1 MRKITTLLL
10 AAVLLLSNAVFPVC
24 AMQIDPEDPMAI
36 KDYAAFGAPLMET
49 EPEERVQETIPE
61 TQPAQTESTEPE
73 TEPVEETISQETIPV
88 ETVPAETLAEE
99 TVPAETE
106 SPTEPTEPDP
116 NAPKGHNG
124 VPLYFQNDYPNHM
137 YGMGTIESNGC
148 SAASLAMV
156 ATYMTGHEYLPDEI
170 ARYFGGRAENNI
182 ARLEMGSDALKLTY
196 RKARDWNDAYAA
208 VQSGK
213 VVIFLVDNGSVFTQ
227 SQHFIVATGMNENG
241 KIMVNDS
248 WRPNYDKWDCKEGLQ
263 NGFAPDAILAGWSGA
278 WIYDKAAMPE
288 DPFIYYEPA
297 PVRGEPR
304 YDITLTQEEMNLLAK
319 VVWVESRGEC
329 ESGQQAVAE
338 VVLNR
343 IASDKFPNNL
353 KDVIY
358 GEGQFRSVKF
368 LDKAKPY
375 QLQYQMIENA
385 LYGPYILPK
394 DVYYFATTPTN
405 SKVWDR
411 IGGHVFC
418 YAEDK

>member
-1 MRKITTLLL
+1 MRKIITLLL
-10 AAVLLLSNAVFPVC
+10 AAVMLFTNAVFPVC
-24 AMQIDPEDPMAI
+24 AVRIDPEDPMAV
-36 KDYAAFGAPLMET
+36 KDYAAFGAPQLKSDDGKVVRTDVPEADPMET
-49 EPEERVQETIPE
+49 EI
-61 TQPAQTESTEPE
+61 TEPE
-73 TEPVEETISQETIPV
+73 TEPT
-88 ETVPAETLAEE
+88 EE
-99 TVPAETE
+99 TVPAQTAEAEDVQEETE
-106 SPTEPTEPDP
+106 AATEATEPTEPDP
-116 NAPKGHNG
+116 DAPKGHNG

-137 YGMGTIESNGC
+137 YGSGTIESNGC

-182 ARLEMGSDALKLTY
+182 ARLEMGSDALKLKY

-208 VQSGK
+208 VKDGK

-227 SQHFIVATGMNENG
+227 SQHFIIATGMNENG
-241 KIMVNDS
+241 RIMVNDS
-248 WRPNYDKWDCKEGLQ
+248 WRPNYDKWDCKEGLK
-263 NGFAPDAILAGWSGA
+263 NGFLPSDILAGWSGA
-278 WIYDKAAMPE
+278 WIYDKEAMPE

-368 LDKAKPY
+368 LKKAEPY

-385 LYGPYILPK
+385 LYGPYVLPK
-394 DVYYFATTPTN
+394 DVYYFATTPTT
-405 SKVWDR
+405 SKIWGT
-411 IGGHVFC
+411 IGGHIFC
-418 YAEDK
+418 YAEN